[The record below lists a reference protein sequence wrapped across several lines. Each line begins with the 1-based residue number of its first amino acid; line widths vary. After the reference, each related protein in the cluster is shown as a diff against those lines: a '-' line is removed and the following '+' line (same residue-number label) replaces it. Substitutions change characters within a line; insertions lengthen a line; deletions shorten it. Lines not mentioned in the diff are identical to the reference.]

1 MCLKEMH
8 VVVLAPHE
16 SQHPAQWQQRCCT
29 LHHGFL
35 CAGYHEHK
43 VRTTH
48 RVEKIDRSISQ
59 TSALRP
65 KHDKIRTQWAL
76 DISSKYDG
84 VNISRW
90 NVEVEP
96 FVAQWIVQMKEDM
109 CELRV
114 VENHMSPWGVDGK
127 GMCYCRLML
136 RLQEGK
142 DIDEP

>member
-1 MCLKEMH
+1 MGCVHTHWKISTIEGWGNPSCIWS
-8 VVVLAPHE
+8 VVEKIGGNFWKL
-16 SQHPAQWQQRCCT
+16 
-29 LHHGFL
+29 
-35 CAGYHEHK
+35 
-43 VRTTH
+43 
-48 RVEKIDRSISQ
+48 EKIDRSISQ